1 MTPTAPRART
11 RSETIDTAAFFG
23 LRPTD
28 REGVWELPVVPGIS
42 SGMGTLFGGCALGAA
57 AEALEA
63 TTGRPLVWAAAQFL
77 SFVSPPD
84 VVEIEVTPLARGRRF
99 TQARVVGRS
108 GDTDIFQISATLGRR
123 DSDLSGSWA
132 LPPESL
138 PPEQCP
144 MRERKRRHEDT
155 VMDRVET
162 RLVVDPSGDVEP
174 GRVAPGRSGF
184 WVRVPDLECSSAAL
198 GLVGDFIPA
207 GISFALGQRAGGSSL
222 DNSIRVL
229 QLAPTEWYLVDVRIH
244 GVEHGVAHGLAHLW
258 NERGVL
264 LGTASQTTV
273 VRHF

>member
-1 MTPTAPRART
+1 M
-11 RSETIDTAAFFG
+11 
-23 LRPTD
+23 
-28 REGVWELPVVPGIS
+28 VPEIS

-57 AEALEA
+57 AEALER

-84 VVEIEVTPLARGRRF
+84 VVAIEVLPLVAGRRF

-108 GDTDIFQISATLGRR
+108 GETEIFQLAATLGRR
-123 DSDLSGSWA
+123 DSELSGSWA
-132 LPPESL
+132 LPPASL

-144 MRERKRRHEDT
+144 ARERMPRFHNT

-162 RLVVDPSGDVEP
+162 RLVVDPAGGNEP
-174 GRVAPGRSGF
+174 GRLAPGRSGF
-184 WVRVPDLECSSAAL
+184 WVRVPDLPCSSAAL

-207 GISFALGQRAGGSSL
+207 GISFALGERAGGQSL
-222 DNSIRVL
+222 DNSVRVL
-229 QLAPTEWYLVDVRIH
+229 QLAPSDWYLVDVRIH

-273 VRHF
+273 VRRF

>member
-1 MTPTAPRART
+1 M
-11 RSETIDTAAFFG
+11 
-23 LRPTD
+23 
-28 REGVWELPVVPGIS
+28 VPEIS
-42 SGMGTLFGGCALGAA
+42 SGIGALFGGCALGAA
-57 AEALEA
+57 AEALER
-63 TTGRPLVWAAAQFL
+63 TTDRPLVWAAAQFL
-77 SFVSPPD
+77 SFVRPPE
-84 VVEIEVTPLARGRRF
+84 VVELEITPLAEGRRF

-108 GDTDIFQISATLGRR
+108 GEADIFQIAATLGRR

-132 LPPESL
+132 LPPASL

-144 MRERKRRHEDT
+144 PRPRHSRFQGT

-162 RLVVDPSGDVEP
+162 RLVVDPADEQREP
-174 GRVAPGRSGF
+174 GKLGPGRSGF

-207 GISFALGQRAGGSSL
+207 GISFALGERAGGQSL
-222 DNSIRVL
+222 DNSVRVL
-229 QLAPTEWYLVDVRIH
+229 QLAPSEWYLVDVRIH

-273 VRHF
+273 IRRF